1 MGDRLLKYKSPN
13 RVLFR
18 TLRILALPLFKLLF
32 RYKRHVDPAL
42 KSITGPTLIIGNH
55 TNYIDP
61 VFVALAVPHRRINF
75 VAGSVLM
82 KHRWSRTL
90 MTMVQVI
97 PKLQFVTDTRAVRSM
112 LEIIKQ
118 EGTLALFPEARRSL
132 DGASEPF
139 DVATAKLVK
148 KYRMN
153 VITVKT
159 CGAYL
164 SWPRWSKTLFKRGP
178 VESTSN
184 LLLTREDIDR
194 YTANEINNI
203 LIRSLESN
211 DFDWQEKRH
220 KPAHYHSSKP
230 ALGLERLLHR
240 CPNCQTDL
248 TMRSRNRSIYCSSCD
263 YEVSLGRD
271 MLFHTKEQLYFPSVF
286 DWHSWQRQREAI
298 SRFSD
303 GLSWSTPARILE
315 LDYGEDPESKVSML
329 IETGREASGELTI
342 SRDLLTFRPI
352 ADADPS
358 LSIDIKLTGNGQQ
371 VFTNFLYIQMPCN
384 GKLYNIFPED
394 PLNCIRIV
402 DWVEVSA
409 DELHERTE

>member
-178 VESTSN
+178 VESTSS

-240 CPNCQTDL
+240 CPNCQADL
-248 TMRSRNRSIYCSSCD
+248 AMRSRNRSIYCSSCD

-342 SRDLLTFRPI
+342 SRDLLTFRPM
-352 ADADPS
+352 AEVDPS